1 MPHDASAPGPSP
13 ALATVADW
21 LVRRRRELLG
31 LGLLL
36 AFVAI
41 GPASRLALDESV
53 ESFYAPDDPYLLAY
67 LDSKQK
73 FGGDEFVFVAY
84 QDPQLLEPEGL
95 DRVKAFAER
104 LSQVPGV
111 RPESTQDLATTLAPP
126 AVGLAVRLFLRFPR
140 TRSNLIGFS
149 RRVLIGDDDETTA
162 IVLRLLP
169 ENEARDAQGRP
180 VPRRETFRRIRQ
192 LAEAHLPRAYVSG
205 EPVMVH
211 DMFRYVEQDGALL
224 GIASSSLLIL
234 VILVLFRSLRWMVLP
249 LVVVHV
255 ALLWTKALLVVSGL
269 KLSMVSSI
277 LTSLITIIGIATVTH
292 VTVRFRELRSDG
304 LDRFGAFRQTFIDLG
319 PATFWSCATT
329 AAGFAALLSSGITP
343 VRSFGTMVALGTM
356 LVLAAA
362 ALLLPGGILI
372 GRFSAD
378 PHPSPAER
386 RLVGVLRRISHNV
399 EHRSALLLI
408 LFGLLMLF
416 SAAGLSRLRVETDF
430 TKNFRANSPIIRSVR
445 FFEEYLGG
453 AGSWEINFDAP
464 VEPGGLEDNVADAGE
479 TLARHAGGR
488 ADSSGPAD
496 SPENGLTQPFIDRV
510 AQTADKLSH
519 FKMSDGTGPTKVI
532 ALSDGINFIPGLAA
546 RTLEGKREVLRM
558 LQPEF
563 ETSLYNPRAG
573 RMRIMMRALE
583 QQPADT
589 KLLLIGRAEEI
600 AREEFPDA
608 QATGLY
614 VLLAHLIQSLLGDQ
628 LVSFAWA
635 AVGILVMMTIAFRS
649 FPVGLMML
657 VPNTFPIL
665 LVIGGMGWVGVPV
678 NIGTAM
684 IASVSM
690 GLTVDSSIHYL
701 AGYRRARSAGL
712 DHFAAIHRTHENIG
726 RSLVFANVAL
736 VLGFTVLSLSH
747 FIPLIYFGVLV
758 SVAMLGGLL
767 GDLVLLPL
775 LLYWIPVPYPTR
787 PS

>member
-1 MPHDASAPGPSP
+1 MPHDASSSGPTST
-13 ALATVADW
+13 LATVADW
-21 LVRRRRELLG
+21 LIRHRRGLLG
-31 LGLLL
+31 LALLL
-36 AFVAI
+36 AAAAI
-41 GPASRLALDESV
+41 VPASRLTLDESV

-84 QDPQLLEPEGL
+84 QDPQLLEQEGL
-95 DRVKAFAER
+95 DRVKAFAQE

-111 RPESTQDLATTLAPP
+111 RAESTQDLATTLAPP
-126 AVGLAVRLFLRFPR
+126 AAGLAVRLFLRFPR

-149 RRVLIGDDDETTA
+149 RRVLIGDDGETTA

-169 ENEARDAQGRP
+169 ENEARNKQGEP
-180 VPRRETFRRIRQ
+180 IPRKETFRRIRE
-192 LAEAHLPRAYVSG
+192 LAEAHTPRAYVSG
-205 EPVMVH
+205 EPVMVQ
-211 DMFRYVEQDGALL
+211 DMFRYVEQDGAIL

-292 VTVRFRELRSDG
+292 VTVRFREMRSDG
-304 LDRFGAFRQTFIDLG
+304 LNRHEAFRQTFIDLG

-343 VRSFGTMVALGTM
+343 IRSFGTMVALGTM

-362 ALLLPGGILI
+362 VMLLPGGILI

-378 PHPSPAER
+378 PQPSPAER
-386 RLVGVLRRISHNV
+386 RLVGLLRKISHGV
-399 EHRSALLLI
+399 EHRSVVLLI

-416 SAAGLSRLRVETDF
+416 SAVGLSRLRVETDF
-430 TKNFRANSPIIRSVR
+430 TKNFRADSPIIQSVR
-445 FFEEYLGG
+445 FFEDYLGG
-453 AGSWEINFDAP
+453 VGSWEINFDAP
-464 VEPGGLEDNVADAGE
+464 VELDDLEDAAAGSDG
-479 TLARHAGGR
+479 TLARHAGDG
-488 ADSSGPAD
+488 ADSGDGSDVPA
-496 SPENGLTQPFIDRV
+496 NGLTMPFVERV
-510 AQTADKLSH
+510 AETSAKLSD
-519 FKMSDGTGPTKVI
+519 FTMSDGTGPTKVI
-532 ALSDGINFIPGLAA
+532 ALSDGISFIPGLAA
-546 RTLEGKREVLRM
+546 RTLDGKREVLRM

-563 ETSLYNPRAG
+563 ESSLYNPQAG

-589 KLLLIGRAEEI
+589 KLLLIDRAEQI

-608 QATGLY
+608 RATGLY

-628 LVSFAWA
+628 LVSFGWA
-635 AVGILVMMTIAFRS
+635 AIGILVMMTIAFRS

-665 LVIGGMGWVGVPV
+665 LVIGGMGWAGVPV

-712 DHFAAIHRTHENIG
+712 DHFAAIHSTHENIG

-775 LLYWIPVPYPTR
+775 LLYWVPVPFQER
-787 PS
+787 QS